1 MHRTNGFM
9 NFRLVNINFTRGKKM
24 KKKNNPKNQN
34 KTNDIFILNGFNFL
48 RTLKYGGTD

>member
-9 NFRLVNINFTRGKKM
+9 NFRLVNINFTRGKS
-24 KKKNNPKNQN
+24 NPKNQN

-48 RTLKYGGTD
+48 RTLKYGGT

>member
-9 NFRLVNINFTRGKKM
+9 NFRLVNINFTRGKKNE
-24 KKKNNPKNQN
+24 KKSNPKNQN

-48 RTLKYGGTD
+48 RTLKYGET

>member
-34 KTNDIFILNGFNFL
+34 KTNDILILNGFNFL
-48 RTLKYGGTD
+48 RTLKYGGT